1 MVCTFKFEV
10 GNKPH
15 EYPVDIDEWIFMLRA
30 EYLEDCKIR
39 YYTTPSCSYLI
50 LFPTNEYTSY
60 ISNVH
65 DVTETLGQATF
76 NVKEVMFLMKM
87 TNFQRSDNKVHKKIW
102 SSMEETL
109 DEPDDNIPINAR
121 KISRFL
127 EHKET
132 LQRSTRLR
140 RFQHVCV
147 PSFTPTAVS
156 KSCTPCVC
164 HDRTSPV

>member
-1 MVCTFKFEV
+1 
-10 GNKPH
+10 
-15 EYPVDIDEWIFMLRA
+15 
-30 EYLEDCKIR
+30 
-39 YYTTPSCSYLI
+39 
-50 LFPTNEYTSY
+50 
-60 ISNVH
+60 
-65 DVTETLGQATF
+65 LGQATF

-140 RFQHVCV
+140 
-147 PSFTPTAVS
+147 PIL
-156 KSCTPCVC
+156 
-164 HDRTSPV
+164 PVRQTVLVAPYIVLISMLRDVISDNIDPRVIHGAKT